1 MEPETHTPT
10 PPPVALLVAT
20 TDEARHSLCDKSTLR
35 MATFPFRVGRE
46 SRVATPVEPR
56 IAELRLGVAPQLNDV
71 YLLDPW
77 RTHLQISREHFAIE
91 YTADGFFLLDRGSA
105 CGTIVAGRHIGGD
118 RTGGRT
124 ELRNGDEIVIGTDK
138 SPFVFR
144 FEIATD

>member
-1 MEPETHTPT
+1 MEPQESPATR
-10 PPPVALLVAT
+10 PPVALLVAT
-20 TDEARHSLCDKSTLR
+20 TDEARHSLGDKSTLR
-35 MATFPFRVGRE
+35 IATFPYRVGRE
-46 SRVATPVEPR
+46 SRVASSAPSR
-56 IAELRLGVAPQLNDV
+56 SADLRLGVAPQLNDI

-77 RTHLQISREHFAIE
+77 RKHLQISHEHFAIE

-105 CGTIVAGRHIGGD
+105 CGTIVAGRHVGGD

-124 ELRNGDEIVIGTDK
+124 ELRSGDEIVVGTDT